1 LHRDGEDDDADL
13 LVPSA
18 RRGAAWSGGAM
29 VKRMVAV
36 RPFSPSFAHRKEK
49 GERVEEGRW
58 RRRGWKRARVCFG
71 SKGI

>member
-1 LHRDGEDDDADL
+1 
-13 LVPSA
+13 
-18 RRGAAWSGGAM
+18 M